1 MPRNSWKFIREK
13 MKKFIFAILAISI
26 LTLGAIFTI
35 AQKGETNKGRFDK
48 ERGGRGFGFG
58 RMAEKLN
65 LTDEQKAQIKQITEA
80 EKTKV
85 EPIFTALKENHQK
98 LEDLT
103 ADGSFDEAKVQALAT
118 EQGNLSAQLIV
129 EKERTKSQIF
139 QILTTEQREQAKQFK
154 EEMKNKFKG
163 KFKNRGGKTTEKDTS
178 Y

>member
-1 MPRNSWKFIREK
+1 
-13 MKKFIFAILAISI
+13 MKKIIFAILAISI
-26 LTLGAIFTI
+26 LSLGAIFVI
-35 AQKGETNKGRFDK
+35 AQKGETNKGGFDK
-48 ERGGRGFGFG
+48 ERGGKRGFDFG

-65 LTDEQKAQIKQITEA
+65 LNDEQKAQIKQITDA

-103 ADGSFDEAKVQALAT
+103 ADGSFDEAKVQALAA

-139 QILTTEQREQAKQFK
+139 QILTPAQREQAKQ
-154 EEMKNKFKG
+154 MKDKFKG
-163 KFKNRGGKTTEKDTS
+163 DFKNRGGKKTEKDTS
-178 Y
+178 N